1 MSTTVITNNNPALTN
16 TVPAIFQNPAFGT
29 IRVVK
34 GADGEPWF
42 VASDVAKAL
51 GYENPSRAVQEHC
64 KHVKL
69 FKPTNSVVLFKAP
82 RGVLIIPK
90 GDVYRLIARSK
101 LPTAEKFEAWVFDE
115 VLVSVDKTGG
125 YLTATPDESPEA
137 ILARAVLVAQD
148 TIARIKNKL
157 AEASQTLAETTN
169 ALEEA
174 KPKAA
179 LVDQAFAR
187 RSQGLL
193 KLTDLAR
200 KLDGLNINRIKADLV
215 RLGYFF
221 RHCNLSPYRV
231 YAKYRG
237 THFVEKYNDAYGSN
251 DIYVTE
257 AGAAL
262 VAKHYEQG
270 ELTLKKGY

>member
-1 MSTTVITNNNPALTN
+1 MSTVITNNNPNLPN
-16 TVPAIFQNPAFGT
+16 TVPVIFQNPAFGT
-29 IRVVK
+29 VRVVK

-51 GYENPSRAVQEHC
+51 GYVVTQKAIYDHC
-64 KHVKL
+64 KKVKKISQCSGSEHRPPL
-69 FKPTNSVVLFKAP
+69 NYNT
-82 RGVLIIPK
+82 IPES
-90 GDVYRLIARSK
+90 DVYRLIMHSK
-101 LPTAEKFEAWVFDE
+101 LESAERFQTWVCEE
-115 VLVSVDKTGG
+115 VLPAIRKTGG
-125 YLTATPDESPEA
+125 YLAAAPDESPEA

-148 TIARIKNKL
+148 TITRMKNKL
-157 AEASQTLAETTN
+157 VETTL

-179 LVDQAFAR
+179 LVDHAFAR

-200 KLDGLNINRIKADLV
+200 KLGGLNLNRIKADLV

-221 RHCNLSPYRV
+221 RPCSLSPYRV

-251 DIYVTE
+251 DIYVTD